1 MSLKTRYGQI
11 CLHGHISSSLLSPS
25 CWVHS
30 KICTAYNSIVSHAI
44 LGKSEEN
51 ALVSN
56 TINTLAQILLQGD
69 SPDLK
74 IGIAY
79 LLANVARY
87 SLLIFEPV
95 STILLTV
102 YKVTYALRSA
112 RQLLSTRSSLFA
124 TVSTVLSELQQ
135 GKHCHM

>member
-1 MSLKTRYGQI
+1 
-11 CLHGHISSSLLSPS
+11 
-25 CWVHS
+25 
-30 KICTAYNSIVSHAI
+30 
-44 LGKSEEN
+44 
-51 ALVSN
+51 VSN